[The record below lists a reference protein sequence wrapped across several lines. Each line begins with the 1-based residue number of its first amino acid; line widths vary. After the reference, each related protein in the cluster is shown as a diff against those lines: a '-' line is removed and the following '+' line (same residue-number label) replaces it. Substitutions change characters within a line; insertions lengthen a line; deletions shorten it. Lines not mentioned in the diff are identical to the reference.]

1 MAGPDDSPGAGRTE
15 GIDPATAAES
25 PERVAEAM
33 DRRRLRAHR
42 QRRHE
47 DGGEGRGGI
56 GRWTHRRSNPP
67 ACALVGPEEMCRSP
81 SLHEGLP
88 SSTHR
93 HVAEA
98 DRIPQPIY
106 LGACVV

>member
-1 MAGPDDSPGAGRTE
+1 MTGPDDNHGRDSPGAGPTE

-25 PERVAEAM
+25 PQRVAEAM

-42 QRRHE
+42 QRRRE
-47 DGGEGRGGI
+47 NGGGRCGG
-56 GRWTHRRSNPP
+56 RRRHRQGHPL
-67 ACALVGPEEMCRSP
+67 ACALVGPQEMCRGP
-81 SLHEGLP
+81 SLHDGLP

-93 HVAEA
+93 HVAEP

-106 LGACVV
+106 LGA